1 MGKNKSFGATT
12 RPTTGCDLRTT
23 PGQVAKL
30 GLPKEMDVAD
40 SQDPDRQRPQGTTE
54 PLSTETEDENSQN
67 LEFSQ
72 EDEFAMEE
80 VRLELFRRKE
90 LALIEMQKMVA
101 EASRKP
107 NVKS

>member
-1 MGKNKSFGATT
+1 MEKNKSSVAAT
-12 RPTTGCDLRTT
+12 RPAG
-23 PGQVAKL
+23 K
-30 GLPKEMDVAD
+30 
-40 SQDPDRQRPQGTTE
+40 
-54 PLSTETEDENSQN
+54 EDESLQN

-80 VRLELFRRKE
+80 VRWELFRRKE

>member
-1 MGKNKSFGATT
+1 MGKDKSSGGAT
-12 RPTTGCDLRTT
+12 RPT
-23 PGQVAKL
+23 
-30 GLPKEMDVAD
+30 
-40 SQDPDRQRPQGTTE
+40 GTE
-54 PLSTETEDENSQN
+54 EKSLQN

-101 EASRKP
+101 EASKKP